1 VDLRWPVA
9 WAEDRAPWQHDLN
22 AVAGTKTEEGRQEAA
37 PHSTFGIGNKAL
49 NRFYS
54 FLPQPVA
61 NAANRKLHFT
71 LNHYNDTAALGVVMI
86 VIRLMVPSRRPQNMR
101 CPRFFIVLFSFGLVG
116 VFSNPIGIQSVYGQ
130 EPQDRT
136 GINRSAGSDIVNL
149 GKPGPSEGRLT
160 LVAGGKA
167 IGDSNTPEPS
177 VVSPFGTGF
186 NADHALFFVEMTSHR
201 LRKLGRDGQIFT
213 LAGSGHK
220 GNGGDQGPAA
230 KAELNGPHSLAV
242 AKNGDIFV
250 ADTWN
255 NRIRKIDA
263 QSDLITNFAGTGKKG
278 FSGDGGPAI
287 QAEFGGV
294 YCLALDEP
302 NQTLNVADLDNR
314 RIRQID
320 LKTGVVSTV
329 AGNGKKGV
337 PKDGDDARAAPLV
350 DPRAV
355 AVDGSGNL
363 YILERSGHALRV
375 VDRSGKIRTLAG
387 TSQPGDS
394 GDGGD
399 ARLARLNGPK
409 HLCVSPQGSV
419 IIADT
424 ENHRIRVYDP
434 QNRTITTIAGT
445 GRKGSAGLG
454 GPANQA
460 ELAQPHGVT
469 VGPDGFLYIADSSNN
484 RIVRIEP

>member
-1 VDLRWPVA
+1 MRSCSPRCRR
-9 WAEDRAPWQHDLN
+9 RAQ
-22 AVAGTKTEEGRQEAA
+22 AA
-37 PHSTFGIGNKAL
+37 QRISCVNHLKQIGSNTCFGDGSVKFLKATISPGLFAAIIG
-49 NRFYS
+49 
-54 FLPQPVA
+54 
-61 NAANRKLHFT
+61 
-71 LNHYNDTAALGVVMI
+71 
-86 VIRLMVPSRRPQNMR
+86 
-101 CPRFFIVLFSFGLVG
+101 
-116 VFSNPIGIQSVYGQ
+116 
-130 EPQDRT
+130 EPE
-136 GINRSAGSDIVNL
+136 
-149 GKPGPSEGRLT
+149 PPEGRLT
-160 LVAGGKA
+160 LVAGGKT
-167 IGDSNTPEPS
+167 IGDSATPEPS
-177 VVSPFGTGF
+177 LVSPFGIGF
-186 NADHALFFVEMTSHR
+186 DAQRTLFFVEMTTHR
-201 LRKLGRDGQIFT
+201 LRKLGRDGQLIT
-213 LAGSGHK
+213 LTGSGHE
-220 GNGGDQGPAA
+220 GNGGDQGPAS

-263 QSDLITNFAGTGKKG
+263 QSSVITNFAGTGKKG

-294 YCLALDEP
+294 YCLALDEA
-302 NQTLNVADLDNR
+302 NQTLALADLDNR

-329 AGNGKKGV
+329 AGNGNKRV
-337 PKDGDDARAAPLV
+337 PVNGTDARSAPLV

-375 VDRSGKIRTLAG
+375 VDRTGKIRTLAG
-387 TSQPGDS
+387 TGQPGDS

-434 QNRTITTIAGT
+434 QDKTITTIAGT
-445 GRKGSAGLG
+445 GRKGTAGVG
-454 GPANQA
+454 GPARDA

>member
-1 VDLRWPVA
+1 MKSICLLIVLLAFGFDDKFSDPVGMHLG
-9 WAEDRAPWQHDLN
+9 E
-22 AVAGTKTEEGRQEAA
+22 
-37 PHSTFGIGNKAL
+37 
-49 NRFYS
+49 
-54 FLPQPVA
+54 PQP
-61 NAANRKLHFT
+61 
-71 LNHYNDTAALGVVMI
+71 
-86 VIRLMVPSRRPQNMR
+86 P
-101 CPRFFIVLFSFGLVG
+101 
-116 VFSNPIGIQSVYGQ
+116 
-130 EPQDRT
+130 
-136 GINRSAGSDIVNL
+136 
-149 GKPGPSEGRLT
+149 EGRLT
-160 LVAGGKA
+160 LVAGGKT
-167 IGDSNTPEPS
+167 IGDSATPEPS
-177 VVSPFGTGF
+177 LVSPFGIGF
-186 NADHALFFVEMTSHR
+186 DAQRTLFFVEMTTHR
-201 LRKLGRDGQIFT
+201 LRKLGSDSQLIT
-213 LAGSGHK
+213 LAGSGHE
-220 GNGGDQGPAA
+220 GNGGDQGPAS

-263 QSDLITNFAGTGKKG
+263 QSGVITNFAGTGKKG

-294 YCLALDEP
+294 YCLALDEA
-302 NQTLNVADLDNR
+302 NQTLALADLDNR

-320 LKTGVVSTV
+320 LKTGLVSTV

-337 PKDGDDARAAPLV
+337 PANGSDARSASLV

-375 VDRSGKIRTLAG
+375 VDRTGKIHTLAG

-434 QNRTITTIAGT
+434 QDRTIKTIAGT
-445 GRKGSAGLG
+445 GRKGTAGLG
-454 GPANQA
+454 GPAKQA
-460 ELAQPHGVT
+460 ELSQPHGVT

-484 RIVRIEP
+484 RIVKIEP